1 VESIA
6 GKRVG
11 PKHDGI
17 GSESDASASS
27 GRGPYTM
34 ELRGGFAAL
43 KALPIMETIAPYIDA
58 KPF

>member
-1 VESIA
+1 
-6 GKRVG
+6 
-11 PKHDGI
+11 
-17 GSESDASASS
+17 
-27 GRGPYTM
+27 M